1 MLSLYDATSGQ
12 VTGIRPAHPGELR
25 VLAITAAV
33 AGEPDAGQLR
43 AWLLPDLIRRCA
55 ERRRLVP
62 TICEITGAAAAA
74 PATAAPAPATAA
86 PAPATAP
93 EPATVAAPAT
103 GAAPATEA
111 EAEHAAAR
119 AALNIHPPA
128 RIAPASEPV
137 ERTAGFVAPGR
148 PGRPGAAPPF
158 DIGSGAPGWFTGRTA
173 WPGGPAL
180 ARHLAAP
187 AGAAR
192 ADGGAPR
199 NLPSL
204 AGRGLDPLAL
214 RLVLLG
220 TPYRDDLSLNWGAL
234 EAAGKTLQHWRE
246 SVAEW
251 ALSPSAAMSARYA
264 DAVTAAFENDLD
276 TPAALHELDALAA
289 DRDVPPGAK
298 FETFA
303 ALDRLFG
310 LDLARDIGT
319 VSAARS
325 H

>member
-1 MLSLYDATSGQ
+1 MA
-12 VTGIRPAHPGELR
+12 
-25 VLAITAAV
+25 
-33 AGEPDAGQLR
+33 
-43 AWLLPDLIRRCA
+43 RR
-55 ERRRLVP
+55 
-62 TICEITGAAAAA
+62 
-74 PATAAPAPATAA
+74 
-86 PAPATAP
+86 
-93 EPATVAAPAT
+93 
-103 GAAPATEA
+103 
-111 EAEHAAAR
+111 
-119 AALNIHPPA
+119 
-128 RIAPASEPV
+128 
-137 ERTAGFVAPGR
+137 
-148 PGRPGAAPPF
+148 
-158 DIGSGAPGWFTGRTA
+158 
-173 WPGGPAL
+173 PAL

-187 AGAAR
+187 AGAAQ

-199 NLPSL
+199 NLPDV
-204 AGRGLDPLAL
+204 AGHGLDPLAL

-220 TPYRDDLSLNWGAL
+220 TPYRDDLNLNWGVL

-276 TPAALHELDALAA
+276 TPAAVRELDALAA

-319 VSAARS
+319 VSAPRRR
-325 H
+325 